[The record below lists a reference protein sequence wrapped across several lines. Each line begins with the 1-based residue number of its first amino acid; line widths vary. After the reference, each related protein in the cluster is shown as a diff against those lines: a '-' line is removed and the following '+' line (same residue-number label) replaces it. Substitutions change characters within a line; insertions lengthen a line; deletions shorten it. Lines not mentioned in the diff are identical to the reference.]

1 MPVYGSATQ
10 YAQPTDLANIGL
22 APGALQNVTT
32 PVQNAALLMASGIVD
47 ASLQSRYILPLTQ
60 WGNDLVRATA
70 VIAAYDILTSRGYS
84 PQSPDDHIRQRY
96 LDALA
101 WLKSVGDG
109 EDTPSYVIDS
119 STNNSGTL
127 PPTPAD
133 GSVVTSSQGGFQMQ
147 TSHVRGWTSRGTTCS
162 NSNTGFWDDGWSK

>member
-10 YAQPTDLANIGL
+10 YAQPLDLANIGL

-32 PVQNAALLMASGIVD
+32 TVQNAALLMASGIAD

-60 WGNDLVRATA
+60 WGNELVRAVA

-84 PQSPDDHIRQRY
+84 PQSPDDHIRERY

-101 WLKSVGDG
+101 WLKEVGNG
-109 EDTPSYVIDS
+109 NDTPSYVLDS
-119 STNNSGTL
+119 SIGGTGAT

-133 GSVVTSSQGGFQMQ
+133 GSVAVSTEGGLQLQ
-147 TSHVRGWTSRGTTCS
+147 TSNVRGWTSRGSTGGG
-162 NSNTGFWDDGWSK
+162 NGFWDGGFNSK

>member
-1 MPVYGSATQ
+1 MPVYGGATQ
-10 YAQPTDLANIGL
+10 YAQPADLANIGL

-84 PQSPDDHIRQRY
+84 PQSPDDHIRERY

-101 WLKSVGDG
+101 WLKEVGNG
-109 EDTPSYVIDS
+109 NDTPSYVIDS
-119 STNNSGTL
+119 SVNGSI
-127 PPTPAD
+127 PPTSTAND
-133 GSVVTSSQGGFQMQ
+133 DSVITTTEGGLQMVT
-147 TSHVRGWTSRGTTCS
+147 TNVRGWTSRGTNCGNGS
-162 NSNTGFWDDGWSK
+162 WDGGWSK